1 MNYGNAYINRLQ
13 EANILELLKW
23 FPVVSLT
30 GPRQSGK
37 STLLKN
43 MLSEHAYVNLE
54 DPQTRG
60 RANDDPVGFIR
71 DNPSKLIIDEAQL
84 APELFSMVQTVC
96 DENREA
102 GQYVLSGS
110 QNFLLLK
117 QIGQSLAGRVGIAKL
132 FPLSYEEISNANLGI
147 DCDEFMFQGG
157 YPQLYS
163 DNIPRDLLF
172 QNYIETY
179 VERDVAG
186 YLDVRNKQTF
196 TQFLRVLAHDA
207 GKLINASKLSNELD
221 VSFQTVKSWLS
232 ILESSYITFYLTP
245 YRTNSKKKLTKTSK
259 VYFWDTGLLC
269 YLLGFDSCEEL
280 LNSQSLGEIY
290 ENFIVSEI
298 AKKHINAGKE
308 PSLHFYR
315 DDSKREIDLLDFTD
329 RKSLA
334 AYEIK
339 SSRTYRNKFAK
350 HLKTVGDEIGVNE
363 SNRTVICRV
372 AESYISDEINVCPAK
387 IFLTASK
394 KVDNNDGSNRRHN

>member
-1 MNYGNAYINRLQ
+1 MNYGNDYISRLQ
-13 EANILELLKW
+13 EENIIELLKW

-43 MLSEHAYVNLE
+43 TFPEHAYVNLE
-54 DPQTRG
+54 DPQVRN
-60 RANDDPVGFIR
+60 RANEDPVGFIR
-71 DNPSKLIIDEAQL
+71 DNPNRLIIDEAQL

-132 FPLSYEEISNANLGI
+132 LPLSFQEISKIRPEI
-147 DCDEFMFQGG
+147 DCDEVMFQGG

-163 DNIPRDLLF
+163 ESIPRDLLF
-172 QNYIETY
+172 QNYINTY

-186 YLDVRNKQTF
+186 YLDVRNKHSF
-196 TQFLRVLAHDA
+196 TQFLRILAHNA
-207 GKLINASKLSNELD
+207 GELVNASKLSNELD

-232 ILESSYITFYLTP
+232 ILESSYITFYLAP
-245 YRTNSKKKLTKTSK
+245 YHTNSKKKLTKTSK

-269 YLLGFDSCEEL
+269 YLLGIDSCEEL
-280 LNSQSLGEIY
+280 LSSQSLGGIY
-290 ENFIVSEI
+290 ENFIISEV

-308 PSLHFYR
+308 PALHFYR
-315 DDSKREIDLLDFTD
+315 DDSKREIDLLDLTD
-329 RKSLA
+329 RKNLK

-339 SSRTYRNKFAK
+339 SLRTYRSKFAK
-350 HLKTVGDEIGVNE
+350 HLKTVGDELGVNE
-363 SNRTVICRV
+363 SNRTVVCRV
-372 AESYISDEINVCPAK
+372 DESYTSDGINVCSP
-387 IFLTASK
+387 
-394 KVDNNDGSNRRHN
+394 GSLLGN

>member
-1 MNYGNAYINRLQ
+1 MNFGNDYINRLQ
-13 EANILELLKW
+13 EKNIKELLRW

-43 MLSEHAYVNLE
+43 TFPEHAYVNLE
-54 DPQTRG
+54 DPQVRN
-60 RANDDPVGFIR
+60 RANEDPVGFIR
-71 DNPSKLIIDEAQL
+71 DSPNKLIIDEAQL

-96 DENREA
+96 DDNRRA

-132 FPLSYEEISNANLGI
+132 LPLSFQEII
-147 DCDEFMFQGG
+147 DIRPEVDCDEIMFQGG

-172 QNYIETY
+172 QNYISTY
-179 VERDVAG
+179 VERDVVG
-186 YLDVRNKQTF
+186 YLDVRNKHSF
-196 TQFLRVLAHDA
+196 TQFLRILAHNA
-207 GKLINASKLSNELD
+207 GELVNASKLSNELD

-232 ILESSYITFYLTP
+232 ILESSYITFYLKP
-245 YRTNSKKKLTKTSK
+245 YQTNSKKKLTKTSK

-269 YLLGFDSCEEL
+269 YLLGFASCEEL
-280 LNSQSLGEIY
+280 LSSQSLGGIY
-290 ENFIVSEI
+290 ENFIISEV

-308 PSLHFYR
+308 PALHFYR
-315 DDSKREIDLLDFTD
+315 DDSKREIDLLDLTD
-329 RKSLA
+329 RKNLK

-339 SSRTYRNKFAK
+339 SSRTYRSKFAK
-350 HLKTVGDEIGVNE
+350 HLKTVGDEIGVNK
-363 SNRTVICRV
+363 SNRTVICRID
-372 AESYISDEINVCPAK
+372 ESYTSDGINVCSLKALLGG
-387 IFLTASK
+387 I
-394 KVDNNDGSNRRHN
+394 VRNR